1 MTATVIL
8 IAIACALDAYRSRLF
23 VFRRGWKVERRKT
36 P

>member
-1 MTATVIL
+1 MITTTIL

-23 VFRRGWKVERRKT
+23 VFRRAWKVERRKT